1 MCSRSTCSTCRTPSH
16 PDPFLFHVTFNF
28 AHPLRP
34 IPYLTLLLKITH
46 PIHHTPVPCTLLT
59 TIAQTEG
66 ITWFGCGAHIPSVLD
81 SIPEEEWC
89 GCEPSV
95 ERGGRKYP
103 PGGMFFFFGLLTWGF
118 GVLVGFWSREGLF
131 ANEGLF
137 GGNIGSLSGMV
148 WGMFGFGGGKG
159 KGEGR
164 KEEL

>member
-1 MCSRSTCSTCRTPSH
+1 MFSDR
-16 PDPFLFHVTFNF
+16 
-28 AHPLRP
+28 
-34 IPYLTLLLKITH
+34 II
-46 PIHHTPVPCTLLT
+46 
-59 TIAQTEG
+59 EG

-95 ERGGRKYP
+95 ERAGRRYP

-118 GVLVGFWSREGLF
+118 GGLVGFWSREGLF